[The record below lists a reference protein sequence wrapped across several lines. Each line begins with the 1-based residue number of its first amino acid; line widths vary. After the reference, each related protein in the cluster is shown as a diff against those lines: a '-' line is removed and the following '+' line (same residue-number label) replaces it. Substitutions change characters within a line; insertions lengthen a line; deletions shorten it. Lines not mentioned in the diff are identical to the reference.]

1 PSQRTTWPP
10 SAAVRQALIAEIA
23 RSWPRLTCPL
33 LAAHHAAPWARKM
46 SATSMGSPVSR
57 RLRLKARKLP
67 DKSSYPVTEPF
78 DPGSLSVAISS
89 LGTWRSS
96 SATQQGSSVVEGAAD
111 QKTMLDHGSPPVRQ
125 CDGFRMPA
133 PSWSSPHA
141 RRRPGRRSKAARE
154 GNRGRV
160 GTPIR
165 GRYGDLACSERAARV
180 RARDS
185 GAKSWGETAPRR
197 RLEGVG

>member
-10 SAAVRQALIAEIA
+10 SAAVRQALIAEMA

-89 LGTWRSS
+89 LDPKRA
-96 SATQQGSSVVEGAAD
+96 SAIR
-111 QKTMLDHGSPPVRQ
+111 PPLRCCNCVR
-125 CDGFRMPA
+125 
-133 PSWSSPHA
+133 
-141 RRRPGRRSKAARE
+141 
-154 GNRGRV
+154 NRGTKRHV
-160 GTPIR
+160 QCQSDQRRAVAGSRSFITVSYGLASSNIDETDHVSGR
-165 GRYGDLACSERAARV
+165 GPWDLFKR
-180 RARDS
+180 
-185 GAKSWGETAPRR
+185 
-197 RLEGVG
+197 